1 MSIKVVI
8 DFGIP
13 GDARGDA
20 RLDARAR
27 AAYASSAM
35 PRGSVRTR
43 RANTMTR
50 WAAL

>member
-13 GDARGDA
+13 GDARGHA

-27 AAYASSAM
+27 AAYASSAA
-35 PRGSVRTR
+35 PRGSVRIS
-43 RANTMTR
+43 RANTITR
-50 WAAL
+50 